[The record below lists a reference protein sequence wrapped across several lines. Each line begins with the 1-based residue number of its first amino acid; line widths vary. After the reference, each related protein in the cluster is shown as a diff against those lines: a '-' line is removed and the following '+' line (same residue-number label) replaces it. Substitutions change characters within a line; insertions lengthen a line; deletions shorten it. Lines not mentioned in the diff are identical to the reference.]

1 MNALSNTDF
10 KKISNNA
17 RPKRLGY
24 YASWLWMMFV
34 FLFLFVSAF
43 VFLSGLYWTIRD
55 GSIQEHWFSTV
66 GIFVIDSVLIWM
78 LKKDFRSRKLY
89 QVTASM
95 KNSGFFEPHKD
106 CEHYDL
112 ARRTYI
118 GFDFSTGI
126 IGVATLYATSSIKR
140 ERLFFEAETVESWE
154 SVGRELI
161 INLRNTGLTTITI
174 TAPNINKA
182 YRDMEI
188 ICRTH
193 KNRDENYQHLK
204 SKLTDAG
211 WFINSNY

>member
-1 MNALSNTDF
+1 
-10 KKISNNA
+10 
-17 RPKRLGY
+17 
-24 YASWLWMMFV
+24 
-34 FLFLFVSAF
+34 
-43 VFLSGLYWTIRD
+43 
-55 GSIQEHWFSTV
+55 
-66 GIFVIDSVLIWM
+66 
-78 LKKDFRSRKLY
+78 
-89 QVTASM
+89 
-95 KNSGFFEPHKD
+95 
-106 CEHYDL
+106 
-112 ARRTYI
+112 YI

-126 IGVATLYATSSIKR
+126 IGVASLYATSSIKR

>member
-78 LKKDFRSRKLY
+78 LKRTSGAASSTGA
-89 QVTASM
+89 TASM

-126 IGVATLYATSSIKR
+126 IGVASLYATSSIKR
-140 ERLFFEAETVESWE
+140 ERLF
-154 SVGRELI
+154 
-161 INLRNTGLTTITI
+161 
-174 TAPNINKA
+174 
-182 YRDMEI
+182 
-188 ICRTH
+188 
-193 KNRDENYQHLK
+193 LK
-204 SKLTDAG
+204 PKQSSHGSQSAG
-211 WFINSNY
+211 S

>member
-1 MNALSNTDF
+1 MAL
-10 KKISNNA
+10 
-17 RPKRLGY
+17 
-24 YASWLWMMFV
+24 MMFV

-126 IGVATLYATSSIKR
+126 IGVASLYATSSIKR

>member
-1 MNALSNTDF
+1 MT
-10 KKISNNA
+10 
-17 RPKRLGY
+17 
-24 YASWLWMMFV
+24 
-34 FLFLFVSAF
+34 
-43 VFLSGLYWTIRD
+43 
-55 GSIQEHWFSTV
+55 
-66 GIFVIDSVLIWM
+66 
-78 LKKDFRSRKLY
+78 
-89 QVTASM
+89 
-95 KNSGFFEPHKD
+95 
-106 CEHYDL
+106 

-126 IGVATLYATSSIKR
+126 IGVASLYATSSIKR
-140 ERLFFEAETVESWE
+140 ERLFLKPKQSSHGSQSAGV
-154 SVGRELI
+154 
-161 INLRNTGLTTITI
+161 NHKPAKYGLTTITI